1 MSFTFSI
8 SSIFN
13 KPSRVRPKVIDPIT
27 GVVSD
32 GDDFVDGDLS
42 DDAIDFCL
50 EGNHTVPTLK
60 STDSLGPLL
69 TQGTI
74 TFGEILKLHQSVL
87 SVYTTDKHLLSCP
100 EDKVFTL
107 QYSNVEG
114 KPSPIRNAKRRTNAE
129 PICFISVRCS
139 KDPKLAPTFG

>member
-13 KPSRVRPKVIDPIT
+13 KASRVRPKVIDPIT
-27 GVVSD
+27 GVVSESN
-32 GDDFVDGDLS
+32 DFVDGDLS

-50 EGNHTVPTLK
+50 EGNHTVAQLK
-60 STDSLGPLL
+60 STETLGPLL

-74 TFGEILKLHQSVL
+74 TFGEILAMHQSVL
-87 SVYTTDKHLLSCP
+87 STYKADKHLLSCS

-107 QYSNVEG
+107 QYSNVDG
-114 KPSPIRNAKRRTNAE
+114 KPSPIRNSKRKSNAE
-129 PICFISVRCS
+129 QICFISVRCS
-139 KDPKLAPTFG
+139 KDPSLAPTFS